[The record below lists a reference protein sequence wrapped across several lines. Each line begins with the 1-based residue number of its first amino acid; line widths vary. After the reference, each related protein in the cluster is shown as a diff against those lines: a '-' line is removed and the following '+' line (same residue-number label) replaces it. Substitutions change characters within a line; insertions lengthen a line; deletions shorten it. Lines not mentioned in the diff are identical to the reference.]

1 MLRLPTAS
9 DYAYNWG
16 PDFTGLG
23 IPVDTVIGT
32 RHGVFKADDDG
43 NVLDFIQKG
52 SEFTLNEQGFVND
65 GKVVVDSGVVFLSA
79 DIAEKL
85 RSSDLPRMRRFE
97 LYTDIMLAM
106 NKGLKYDDY
115 LALPWEV

>member
-1 MLRLPTAS
+1 M
-9 DYAYNWG
+9 
-16 PDFTGLG
+16 
-23 IPVDTVIGT
+23 
-32 RHGVFKADDDG
+32 
-43 NVLDFIQKG
+43 
-52 SEFTLNEQGFVND
+52 
-65 GKVVVDSGVVFLSA
+65 VDSGVVFLSA

-115 LALPWEV
+115 MALPWEV